1 MNRTFLGS
9 VIAVVVAF
17 SIIPVIPLVIAFLAG
32 IIVKRRINGD
42 DNVPRKRT
50 VDGEL
55 YGKTS
60 QITRSEE
67 GQRGNIQVWEDNQ
80 RPRERST
87 EYIS

>member
-1 MNRTFLGS
+1 MNKAFLGS

-32 IIVKRRINGD
+32 IIVKRRIGD
-42 DNVPRKRT
+42 EYVSGKRT

-67 GQRGNIQVWEDNQ
+67 GQRGHIQVWEDNQ
-80 RPRERST
+80 KPRERST